1 MVHAVLKLNLRPLQM
16 FIRDPQIFTYQQITL
31 YFKVGLG
38 VIDKLAVGDFNVS
51 LGISDKSWGPQMKI
65 CIKSWVF
72 QIKIWNWM
80 LWVSNDNLG
89 YTLKSS
95 GSLIRS
101 LGSLMYA
108 TLAERICISLRDFEM
123 IFLNLFLM
131 KFFSTCLYTCN

>member
-72 QIKIWNWM
+72 QIKI
-80 LWVSNDNLG
+80 
-89 YTLKSS
+89 
-95 GSLIRS
+95 
-101 LGSLMYA
+101 
-108 TLAERICISLRDFEM
+108 
-123 IFLNLFLM
+123 
-131 KFFSTCLYTCN
+131 